1 MVSDLGSQAAVLFL
15 QELFSLLSG
24 SRSKICM
31 SFLCHEGS
39 YFSPQALQWGS
50 GAYDNCHCC
59 SESMTLLGLSRHY
72 NNTILR
78 AGGLWSFGE
87 IPCLSRQYL

>member
-1 MVSDLGSQAAVLFL
+1 MLFL

-24 SRSKICM
+24 ARNKICM

-39 YFSPQALQWGS
+39 YSSPQALLWGPW
-50 GAYDNCHCC
+50 AYERCHCC
-59 SESMTLLGLSRHY
+59 SESITLSGLSRHY
-72 NNTILR
+72 NHTTLWT
-78 AGGLWSFGE
+78 GGLWSFGE